1 MLSKQCTPL
10 ANGIKLP
17 ENQVYLTN
25 SRINWVLFFGNSVI
39 KIIRNLKV
47 NNVHGDDDTS
57 VRMIKMCDYSLVRPF
72 SIIFPNSLN
81 SWIYLSTRKKAN
93 VMPIHKKNDKE
104 CVNIYRPVSLLPVSG
119 KVFEKLIF
127 NEIYSFLDREKLLNT
142 NQSGFRSSDSCVMQ
156 LLIITHKIFFSFE
169 CNSSL
174 GVCWILLTSQKLLI
188 KSGMKVCFT
197 NLNLLVSLEIYSIW
211 SGII

>member
-93 VMPIHKKNDKE
+93 VMPIHKKKWQGMCE
-104 CVNIYRPVSLLPVSG
+104 HLPPSVASASIG
-119 KVFEKLIF
+119 E
-127 NEIYSFLDREKLLNT
+127 SFWKT
-142 NQSGFRSSDSCVMQ
+142 NFQWN
-156 LLIITHKIFFSFE
+156 LFFS
-169 CNSSL
+169 
-174 GVCWILLTSQKLLI
+174 W
-188 KSGMKVCFT
+188 
-197 NLNLLVSLEIYSIW
+197 
-211 SGII
+211 